1 VTTAGGPE
9 MPGRPSLGQQVAALA
24 ARLAHRDPPA
34 SIGQRPDLRPQL
46 LPDGPQPERGLV
58 DATHVS
64 GVEQPPDG
72 GLVRLPPLAPMPQ
85 WSREQAWEDH
95 TTSIV
100 STMNAY
106 RPDPSLRAAVI
117 ALRTARGVLDQA
129 TILTKPAPG
138 ADGTVRPG
146 SREQLAELFTQ
157 VGYLHAAIGEL
168 FDAMLLQ
175 IGSLHGRAAHG
186 EVTAPPG
193 ADAFAEIEAI
203 MRDVL
208 ALANNNREN
217 TSRSDHGASRFGRLS
232 WPSE

>member
-46 LPDGPQPERGLV
+46 LPHAPEPEHGIV

-72 GLVRLPPLAPMPQ
+72 GLVRLPPLPPADG
-85 WSREQAWEDH
+85 WTGYLDAVAEELHHR
-95 TTSIV
+95 
-100 STMNAY
+100 
-106 RPDPSLRAAVI
+106 RPAPSLEAAVS
-117 ALRTARGVLDQA
+117 ALRLARAVIDQV
-129 TILTKPAPG
+129 TILTRPAPG
-138 ADGTVRPG
+138 PDNVVRPG